1 MGVHKGQCPRITGRK
16 QCRGT
21 LSPASITGKKEC
33 RGYTLLASYYREEE
47 SVGVHSFL
55 PVNKQGEK
63 SAGVHSFFP
72 VLVGLGRAIVWGY
85 TLSCQLM
92 SR

>member
-1 MGVHKGQCPRITGRK
+1 MGVHKGQYPRITGRK

-21 LSPASITGKKEC
+21 LF
-33 RGYTLLASYYREEE
+33 LVSYYRKEE
-47 SVGVHSFL
+47 SAGVHSFL

-72 VLVGLGRAIVWGY
+72 VE
-85 TLSCQLM
+85 
-92 SR
+92 